1 MSFPC
6 IYFWQQQLFILM
18 KVIHCHTKTGVIS
31 GNFNVVIS
39 QLSYI
44 IVLHEKFVHFMFSLI
59 SGFKL
64 KSFLIM
70 GIPEGLIIRIV
81 EQCLQD
87 LWHLLLK
94 QNPRLSFH
102 HPSLIRWVKL
112 RMINLLRQVHLTFL
126 LWYFLFWSCLPH
138 PATATCLSFSFPYPR
153 PNPLYISKRSILSVL
168 LYSTECWSIT
178 QKRSQTLVIQS
189 SYSMYAD
196 DLRIYWAP
204 KDQQGDSILR
214 QVREIP
220 VQKIKQQKEV
230 VWACL
235 QESQGHHCK
244 NCGIS
249 NSETWKKD

>member
-18 KVIHCHTKTGVIS
+18 KVIHCHTKTGAIS
-31 GNFNVVIS
+31 GNFNVVFS
-39 QLSYI
+39 RHTQLHVS
-44 IVLHEKFVHFMFSLI
+44 HEKFVHFMFFLI

-87 LWHLLLK
+87 LWHQLLK

-112 RMINLLRQVHLTFL
+112 WMINLLRQVHLTFL

-138 PATATCLSFSFPYPR
+138 PAMATCLSFSFPYPH
-153 PNPLYISKRSILSVL
+153 PTPPYTYKSSILSVL
-168 LYSTECWSIT
+168 LYRTKCWSIT

-189 SYSMYAD
+189 SYSGMQT
-196 DLRIYWAP
+196 ICKFIGP
-204 KDQQGDSILR
+204 KRSARRLSILR

-220 VQKIKQQKEV
+220 VQKNQAAERSGLGMSSGKSGTPYLQKL
-230 VWACL
+230 WY
-235 QESQGHHCK
+235 Q
-244 NCGIS
+244 
-249 NSETWKKD
+249 